1 MISLGYTIASQLKL
15 ILDIR
20 QLFRPVNIIWV
31 NWYGLLIRLL
41 TRETIRSDAIR
52 LTLTVVCGSYQSSL
66 LSYFMYND
74 LFSSLVT
81 YISSAS
87 SSSEILCASVLLALL
102 STYNKHESSN
112 PYQSR
117 LRDFINEDVMHKI
130 IECVGTVSISSRET
144 YTSIQ
149 DDIFEGLLGGVSKIV
164 GGYVPFGLATRLGL
178 TGTKT
183 PTPPPVEDVDDALA
197 KLYLLPMSLLTIDR
211 IQKLQYY

>member
-1 MISLGYTIASQLKL
+1 MSLAHRRL
-15 ILDIR
+15 I
-20 QLFRPVNIIWV
+20 
-31 NWYGLLIRLL
+31 
-41 TRETIRSDAIR
+41 RETIRSDAVR

-74 LFSSLVT
+74 LFTSLVT

-87 SSSEILCASVLLALL
+87 SSSEILRASVLLALL

-130 IECVGTVSISSRET
+130 IECVGTVSTSSRET

-149 DDIFEGLLGGVSKIV
+149 DDAVEGLLGGVTKMV
-164 GGYVPFGLATRLGL
+164 GGYVPFGLASRLGL
-178 TGTKT
+178 SGSKT
-183 PTPPPVEDVDDALA
+183 PTPPPIEDVDDALA
-197 KLYLLPMSLLTIDR
+197 RLYVSMYSLLMIGRTR
-211 IQKLQYY
+211 

>member
-1 MISLGYTIASQLKL
+1 MSLAHRRL
-15 ILDIR
+15 I
-20 QLFRPVNIIWV
+20 
-31 NWYGLLIRLL
+31 
-41 TRETIRSDAIR
+41 RETIRSDAVR

-74 LFSSLVT
+74 LFTSLVT

-130 IECVGTVSISSRET
+130 IECVGTISKTSREA
-144 YTSIQ
+144 YTLIQ
-149 DDIFEGLLGGVSKIV
+149 DDVVEGLLGGVSKIV

-183 PTPPPVEDVDDALA
+183 PTPPPSEDIDDALA
-197 KLYLLPMSLLTIDR
+197 RLYSPLLTSLIIDR
-211 IQKLQYY
+211 IP